1 MTGTQN
7 QPPQI
12 LVRWDH
18 PLLKDASVRAIR
30 VCNRRPDRLRAGAGG
45 RGAEHD
51 LSLCQARAL
60 LRFGAFER
68 GEVGSSSFFKSLF
81 VRPGGDDEVEVVPG
95 CVLVAE
101 VEVGAETVE
110 ADADSELKGIDH
122 QQHVLQHPPKS
133 HGVVQLQPHPRQDKP
148 AKQRRLRK
156 RERERERKT
165 ERQKERASLQFI
177 MAQAKIVKKRRD
189 SILLCFVLKP
199 FSAERHDGVQD
210 DHAHHKALEGR
221 MLRPRQIGLHQKS
234 KKLEATRHPRQ
245 SRQNQSL

>member
-156 RERERERKT
+156 REREREK
-165 ERQKERASLQFI
+165 ERQKDR
-177 MAQAKIVKKRRD
+177 KKEPPC
-189 SILLCFVLKP
+189 S
-199 FSAERHDGVQD
+199 S
-210 DHAHHKALEGR
+210 
-221 MLRPRQIGLHQKS
+221 
-234 KKLEATRHPRQ
+234 
-245 SRQNQSL
+245 